1 MLLKL
6 IHQIK
11 ERLCLA
17 APDTDEPK
25 WRQPMGRETETLND
39 ADLPHGGVVLY
50 CTSWCPDC
58 RRARAWLKEH
68 EISYTE
74 VDIGR
79 NPKGAKQVREWANGN
94 ETTPTFE
101 IDGTII
107 VNFNEMKL
115 RQALNIK

>member
-11 ERLCLA
+11 GRLCPA
-17 APDTDEPK
+17 APDTEEHK
-25 WRQPMGRETETLND
+25 RRQSMVWETETGMD
-39 ADLPHGGVVLY
+39 ASLPHGGVVLY

-74 VDIGR
+74 VDIGS
-79 NPKGAKQVREWANGN
+79 NPKAAKQVRAWANGN

-107 VNFNEMKL
+107 INFDEMKL
-115 RQALNIK
+115 RYALNIK